1 MKKSEYDECARH
13 SAFLHNNCNIYMYWT
28 VKKKQK
34 TEVALLGWIDVKA
47 VTEFGHFKLKSDC
60 TN

>member
-13 SAFLHNNCNIYMYWT
+13 SAFPHDNCNMYMYWT